1 MQHLDP
7 RAAFAYLQE
16 NPQAVLVD
24 CRTEIEHMYVGHP
37 VGAEHVAW
45 QEAPDWEI
53 DPEFAAKVKRVV
65 KGDVE
70 RPVLLICRSG
80 HRSIHA
86 GNALEAAGFTHV
98 INVLEGFEGPLD
110 EDFHRGTLGGWRF
123 HGLPWQQ
130 S

>member
-7 RAAFAYLQE
+7 LAAYAFLQQT
-16 NPQAVLVD
+16 PQAVFID
-24 CRTEIEHMYVGHP
+24 CRTEIEHMYVGFP

-53 DPEFAAKVKRVV
+53 DPEFAAKVLRLA
-65 KGDVE
+65 KGDKG

-80 HRSIHA
+80 NRSVDA
-86 GNALEAAGFTHV
+86 GEALEAAGFTQV

-110 EDFHRGTLGGWRF
+110 DDYHRGTSAGWRF
-123 HGLPWQQ
+123 RGLPWYQT
-130 S
+130 

>member
-53 DPEFAAKVKRVV
+53 DPDFAAKVKRVV

-86 GNALEAAGFTHV
+86 GDALEAAGFSNV

-110 EDFHRGTLGGWRF
+110 DDFHRGTLGGWRF
-123 HGLPWQQ
+123 RGLPWQQ

>member
-7 RAAFAYLQE
+7 QAAHDFLLQTPE
-16 NPQAVLVD
+16 AVLVD

-53 DPEFAAKVKRVV
+53 DPDFARKVGRLV
-65 KGDVE
+65 KGDLS

-80 HRSIHA
+80 TRSIFA
-86 GNALEAAGFTHV
+86 GEALEAAGFQQV
-98 INVLEGFEGPLD
+98 INVAEGFEGPLD
-110 EDFHRGTLGGWRF
+110 DNFHRGTLGGWRLR
-123 HGLPWQQ
+123 GLPWQQ

>member
-7 RAAFAYLQE
+7 PAAHAFLQ
-16 NPQAVLVD
+16 QSSDALLVD

-53 DPEFAAKVKRVV
+53 DPEFARKVQRLV
-65 KGDVE
+65 KGDLS

-80 HRSIHA
+80 HRSLYA
-86 GNALEAAGFTHV
+86 AEALEAAGFTQV
-98 INVLEGFEGPLD
+98 INIQEGFEGPLD
-110 EDFHRGTLGGWRF
+110 DEFHRGTLGGWRF